1 MANKVLIVDDD
12 QTLCDMYAERLK
24 AEGFEVAVAHNG
36 EEGTAKAIEF
46 MPDVILLDIMMPKVN
61 GFNTL
66 EILKSTEQT
75 KNIPVF
81 LLTALIQEENK
92 RRGIQSGAEDYII
105 KSETMPGAIIE
116 KIKAVI
122 KKKANPQESQ
132 DQQVA
137 SSVSPTSPTPPQAG
151 GENEKFPPFQGGTQ
165 GGSGSEATTEPKVD
179 NVPPVSSPESQ
190 TPPPQTPPA
199 TTPSAPSAPVAP
211 PEAPTLPPPA
221 PASPPEQ
228 NTTSPQV

>member
-122 KKKANPQESQ
+122 KKKTNPQEGQ

-137 SSVSPTSPTPPQAG
+137 SSGSGVENTQATPSSVGTQPQT
-151 GENEKFPPFQGGTQ
+151 GGTPAQ
-165 GGSGSEATTEPKVD
+165 PQVD

-190 TPPPQTPPA
+190 TLPPQTPPA
-199 TTPSAPSAPVAP
+199 TTPSAPIAP
-211 PEAPTLPPPA
+211 PEAPTPPPPA

-228 NTTSPQV
+228 NTNTPSI